1 MNNKLY
7 KIICGLI
14 SVVLFACS
22 CVMPAFAE
30 TTIPGAGTEI
40 NDTPQKKWNAYF
52 TYNDTRYNKL
62 DVDSLIAWY
71 MVNAKVV
78 PPNSSIDDY
87 NYFLT
92 CKSTQAYGTK
102 QMDDSYEIYCISKTA
117 TSSLIFDSENMLFD
131 IPVGTEYYYAS
142 FGVRTTMS
150 DGKYVISNANSFKK
164 VTTDKSFSFFPGR
177 FGDYKV
183 LILQNDFEIVDK
195 DNNTISDGL
204 TLKSPAPFEV
214 TYTPALSEEM
224 SNKIYYP
231 SKGGANADSDGMTA
245 GENNVLKA
253 SVKLTDEY
261 KEFLSKSGLDVYYS
275 KASYSIIGVLSTEP
289 ITKDTNMQT
298 FFNSS
303 VVLYAYSDNIYKHSG
318 FPTYDYDNDEPTGNY
333 SNRGATIDYGL
344 SPIYTIPYDG
354 SVSVEWKISAIDF
367 DTLGVSKDTTLYA
380 NIIGVNAN
388 YYSNKTSGVTYT
400 TASTDDFLDMT
411 DPFKIDVIQKIKT
424 KTDDDSS
431 SDSDR
436 GFSSHDDPNGSSGKD
451 NKNEKDIKIYK
462 TYCISD
468 PFKYA
473 EYPVYDPLEIDNDG
487 TKINPSTAKL
497 KDMLNITPKYRT
509 DNEKLTSADKNS
521 NVMDTLKKTTP
532 QQYQENLHNET
543 IAKTYGDFKFD
554 TGALT
559 DVFTETGTFFKFL
572 TSSIQILP
580 KYFITILMAFFTTL
594 LVIVLVKVIF

>member
-1 MNNKLY
+1 MKNKFC
-7 KIICGLI
+7 KIICGLLSAI
-14 SVVLFACS
+14 ILACS
-22 CVMPAFAE
+22 CSLPAFAE
-30 TTIPGAGTEI
+30 NIIPGAGTEI
-40 NDTPQKKWNAYF
+40 NDTPQKKFNAYF
-52 TYNDTRYNKL
+52 TYDDFRFNKL
-62 DVDSLIAWY
+62 GVSDLIAWY
-71 MVNAKVV
+71 HNNAKTSA
-78 PPNSSIDDY
+78 PYDQC
-87 NYFLT
+87 NYLLT
-92 CKSTQAYGTK
+92 CKNSSKYGSA
-102 QMDDSYEIYCISKTA
+102 QMDDSYQIFVFPKSV
-117 TSSLIFDSENMLFD
+117 SSLTFDSENMCFEL
-131 IPVGTEYYYAS
+131 PVGTEYYSATFWCRSYIEKAD
-142 FGVRTTMS
+142 F
-150 DGKYVISNANSFKK
+150 DIKNSNSYK
-164 VTTDKSFSFFPGR
+164 VTTTDKNYTFFPGHSDDQR
-177 FGDYKV
+177 V
-183 LILQNDFEIVDK
+183 LLLRNDFIIVDK
-195 DNNTISDGL
+195 DGNSLDNAFSIS
-204 TLKSPAPFEV
+204 SPAPFEV

-261 KEFLSKSGLDVYYS
+261 KEFLSKSGLDVYFS

-318 FPTYDYDNDEPTGNY
+318 FPTYDYDNDKPTGNY

-411 DPFKIDVIQKIKT
+411 DPFKMTIIPKVET
-424 KTDDDSS
+424 KTDDSS
-431 SDSDR
+431 SSSEDDNDR
-436 GFSSHDDPNGSSGKD
+436 GFSSHDDPHGSSGKD

-462 TYCISD
+462 TYCISN

-473 EYPVYDPLEIDNDG
+473 EYPVYDPLEIDSNG

-509 DNEKLTSADKNS
+509 DNKNLSKADNNS
-521 NVMDTLKKTTP
+521 DVMDTLKKTTP
-532 QQYQENLHNET
+532 KQYEENLHNET
-543 IAKTYGDFKFD
+543 IANTYGDFKFD

-559 DVFTETGTFFKFL
+559 DVFTESGTFFKFL

-594 LVIVLVKVIF
+594 LVIVLVKIIF